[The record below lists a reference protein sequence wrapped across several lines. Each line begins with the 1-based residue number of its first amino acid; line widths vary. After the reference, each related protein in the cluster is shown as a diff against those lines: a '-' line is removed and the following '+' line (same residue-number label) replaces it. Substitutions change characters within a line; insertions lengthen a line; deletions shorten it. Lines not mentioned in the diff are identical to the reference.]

1 MMAHTW
7 HLTDT
12 DAVKNVLN
20 KFLQNFSEKLILDEM
35 KYSSQIIQTSWLRK
49 NIEFILNFETGLL
62 ASFRF

>member
-20 KFLQNFSEKLILDEM
+20 KFLQNFSEELILDEM
-35 KYSSQIIQTSWLRK
+35 KNSSQTIQTSWLRK
-49 NIEFILNFETGLL
+49 NIELILKFETGLL

>member
-20 KFLQNFSEKLILDEM
+20 KFLQNFSEELILDEM
-35 KYSSQIIQTSWLRK
+35 KNSSQTIQTLWLRK
-49 NIEFILNFETGLL
+49 NIEFILKFETGLL